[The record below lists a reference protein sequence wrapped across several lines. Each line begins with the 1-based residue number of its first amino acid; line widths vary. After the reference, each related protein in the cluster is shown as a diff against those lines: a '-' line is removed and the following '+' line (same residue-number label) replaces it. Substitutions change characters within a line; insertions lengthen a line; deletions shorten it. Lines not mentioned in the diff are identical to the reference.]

1 MDVASFRAF
10 YSRVE
15 SKPTSDAKI
24 KEIHSRVTNHY
35 NENDGKFII
44 NCQQLGELMKLV
56 NFANL
61 REEVAKICGN
71 SIVDWDEVEKRE
83 LFFRNCKPW
92 ERDDLTRA
100 VESNRSGGGGGSGQ
114 QRQQHEREE
123 LTPSFYPKPHK
134 APEQQQMD
142 IASAAANM
150 SIGNVDEEA
159 AKRNLVVTATEE
171 MNAQRGEKNVFTFNM
186 EWMDINTYTAHT
198 AAIANAVQTD
208 ENTFLPGLVNDREW
222 SAKTPMQRLR
232 DTKWVPPKLVA
243 RGVSEDEFTR
253 LCDILISAFEKLP
266 FTKMR
271 GGPGVSEFFYFRFPL
286 GPICCVLQ
294 TMNPITWLIYTPF
307 ETDIKERALPAM
319 NDILRRHNLKAV
331 KPSNFNKAIAI
342 VEM

>member
-1 MDVASFRAF
+1 MDVAAFRAF

-15 SKPTSDAKI
+15 AKPTSDSKI
-24 KEIHSRVTNHY
+24 KEIHSRVANHY
-35 NENDGKFII
+35 NENKFIL

-61 REEVAKICGN
+61 REEVAKICAS

-83 LFFRNCKPW
+83 LFFGNCKPW
-92 ERDDLTRA
+92 ERDDLTKA
-100 VESNRSGGGGGSGQ
+100 VESERSGGDRGGGGQ
-114 QRQQHEREE
+114 RGQQHEREE

-134 APEQQQMD
+134 APEHQQMD
-142 IASAAANM
+142 IAAAAARM
-150 SIGNVDEEA
+150 SVGGNADEEA
-159 AKRNLVVTATEE
+159 AKRNMVIAATEE

-186 EWMDINTYTAHT
+186 EWMDVNTA

-208 ENTFLPGLVNDREW
+208 ENTFSPGLVNDREW

-253 LCDILISAFEKLP
+253 LCDILIKAFEKLP

-271 GGPGVSEFFYFRFPL
+271 GGPGVNEILYFCFPL

-294 TMNPITWLIYTPF
+294 MMNPITWLIYTPF

-319 NDILRRHNLKAV
+319 DDILRRHNLKAV
-331 KPSNFNKAIAI
+331 KPSNFNRSIAI